1 MSTKSEKQSAPRGPL
16 GRLAGKFLDLNL
28 AAKISLMF
36 SGIILIVL
44 VFTAL
49 VLSKSSVNFVRAE
62 QDARCI
68 QALSYVRILIEKD
81 QRYIDGLTEYYT
93 TSAEAQKL
101 VNDSNAGLPV
111 SQAGAQDLL
120 MSARFKLYLLSVVF
134 YNLEGEPI
142 AYVSID
148 NSRGPL
154 PQAGTE
160 EERPFERL
168 MASSRSEEWEYI
180 PQYSG
185 SFMELDHSPKL
196 ALWKK
201 MDDLN
206 TQRTIGVVA
215 VTLDVRKLLGADD
228 SAAPSNVLLLSRDGQ
243 VVLNRSGLEVSE
255 GLCAQLCGAAGSEPQ
270 VLEAELSGQERKIYY
285 EACAGTPFISCIIEE
300 DSGPLW
306 SETSLIRSALLII
319 CLFLV
324 AMLPL
329 TRVLVTML
337 TRPLAKLSESMLRFS
352 RGDYNAKAD
361 FRYGDEIGR
370 LGRVF
375 NHMVEENRR
384 LVELNYVLKL
394 QEKEAELSMLQMQI
408 NPHFLYNMLNTAYW
422 CALKNKD
429 EPTAGIMYKLGQF
442 FRVGLGRRDLGSG
455 GELDSVGNC
464 VNLVRYYLE
473 LQQCRYG
480 SRLQWTID
488 ADPEMYGELMPK
500 LILQPLVENSIVH
513 GMDSGKPDFSVRL
526 SARMSAGRD
535 RLIFSIEDNGV
546 GFPEELLERWPDGL
560 DEYLGSDRSAADGQ
574 RLALRNI
581 YERLR
586 IRYQGRAEFCLR
598 SLPEGGAG
606 VYMDLPNDYREANRN
621 GKNSAG

>member
-1 MSTKSEKQSAPRGPL
+1 MSTKSEKQSARRGPF

-134 YNLEGEPI
+134 YNLDGEPI

-168 MASSRSEEWEYI
+168 MDSSRSEEWEYI

-285 EACAGTPFISCIIEE
+285 EACAGTPFISCIVEE

-337 TRPLAKLSESMLRFS
+337 TRPLAKL
-352 RGDYNAKAD
+352 
-361 FRYGDEIGR
+361 
-370 LGRVF
+370 
-375 NHMVEENRR
+375 
-384 LVELNYVLKL
+384 
-394 QEKEAELSMLQMQI
+394 
-408 NPHFLYNMLNTAYW
+408 
-422 CALKNKD
+422 
-429 EPTAGIMYKLGQF
+429 
-442 FRVGLGRRDLGSG
+442 
-455 GELDSVGNC
+455 
-464 VNLVRYYLE
+464 
-473 LQQCRYG
+473 
-480 SRLQWTID
+480 
-488 ADPEMYGELMPK
+488 
-500 LILQPLVENSIVH
+500 
-513 GMDSGKPDFSVRL
+513 
-526 SARMSAGRD
+526 
-535 RLIFSIEDNGV
+535 
-546 GFPEELLERWPDGL
+546 
-560 DEYLGSDRSAADGQ
+560 
-574 RLALRNI
+574 
-581 YERLR
+581 
-586 IRYQGRAEFCLR
+586 
-598 SLPEGGAG
+598 
-606 VYMDLPNDYREANRN
+606 
-621 GKNSAG
+621 